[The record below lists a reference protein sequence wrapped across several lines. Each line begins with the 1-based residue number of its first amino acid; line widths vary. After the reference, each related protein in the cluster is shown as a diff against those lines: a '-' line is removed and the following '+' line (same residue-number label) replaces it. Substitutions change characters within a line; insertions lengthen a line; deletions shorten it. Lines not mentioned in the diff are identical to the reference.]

1 MRALLVLVAI
11 AIIALIAAVSLGFV
25 SLDQTQTAQLPSI
38 TVEGGKAPEFKA
50 DVAEIKMGT
59 ENKTVEIPTL
69 ELDKPGNAQ

>member
-1 MRALLVLVAI
+1 MRAFLVLVAI

-38 TVEGGKAPEFKA
+38 KVEGGKAPEFKA
-50 DVAEIKMGT
+50 DVAEVRMGS

-69 ELDKPGNAQ
+69 TVDKPGNTQ